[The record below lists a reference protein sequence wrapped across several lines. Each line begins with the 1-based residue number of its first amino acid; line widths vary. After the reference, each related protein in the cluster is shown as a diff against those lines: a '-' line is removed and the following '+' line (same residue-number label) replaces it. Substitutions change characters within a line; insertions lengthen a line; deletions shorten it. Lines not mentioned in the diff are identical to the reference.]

1 MEIEPAGA
9 IQLVI
14 TIVSSVLASS
24 GFWSILQKRAEK
36 KDVRTQVLVGLGH
49 DRIIRLGKQYIERGW
64 ITVDEYENLHDY
76 LYLPYKAMG
85 GNGSAERIMTEVN
98 RLRIVDKPPTEE
110 ADDDDDN

>member
-1 MEIEPAGA
+1 MEQMNI

-36 KDVRTQVLVGLGH
+36 KDVRTKVLVGLGH
-49 DRIIRLGKQYIERGW
+49 DRILRLGKQYIERGW

-85 GNGSAERIMTEVN
+85 GNGSAERIMTEVD
-98 RLRIVDKPPTEE
+98 RLRIVDHPPTDE
-110 ADDDDDN
+110 DDSDEMDD